1 MLRNVNRLYL
11 ANVEQ
16 DSDIKDE
23 IVQLVKFGLGGQLN
37 DFRMYVSRLI
47 RKYRVGDASFS
58 KALESL
64 LQSSDVPDMTPI
76 RELGHASRRTGE
88 APILPVGQRSDVE
101 KPFLPERIV
110 KQVEGLLEER
120 ENASVL
126 ALNGLSQLGMPMYRL
141 DLAETIGRH
150 LGESGNNIKAAFSK
164 VRVTPGILFL
174 DEIDAIAKTR
184 SDDSDIGEMKR
195 VVTVLLQELDDR
207 NPASLILAATNNM
220 SLIDPAVWRR
230 FELRI
235 DFPMPDEKQIMN
247 ALESDFSA
255 SDSLGGVSAP
265 WIEALGIVM
274 KGAPFSEVRS
284 VAMRIRKRCVLRRCP
299 AEDAITEYIR
309 ENTEGLTHAQRISL
323 AVALVET
330 GAVTQ
335 RLASEMT
342 GVSRQTIRRRTEKTN
357 SKG

>member
-1 MLRNVNRLYL
+1 MLQNVNRLYL

-126 ALNGLSQLGMPMYRL
+126 ALNGLSP
-141 DLAETIGRH
+141 T
-150 LGESGNNIKAAFSK
+150 S
-164 VRVTPGILFL
+164 
-174 DEIDAIAKTR
+174 
-184 SDDSDIGEMKR
+184 
-195 VVTVLLQELDDR
+195 TV
-207 NPASLILAATNNM
+207 
-220 SLIDPAVWRR
+220 
-230 FELRI
+230 
-235 DFPMPDEKQIMN
+235 
-247 ALESDFSA
+247 
-255 SDSLGGVSAP
+255 DSL
-265 WIEALGIVM
+265 
-274 KGAPFSEVRS
+274 
-284 VAMRIRKRCVLRRCP
+284 P
-299 AEDAITEYIR
+299 ARNAYVP
-309 ENTEGLTHAQRISL
+309 A
-323 AVALVET
+323 
-330 GAVTQ
+330 
-335 RLASEMT
+335 
-342 GVSRQTIRRRTEKTN
+342 
-357 SKG
+357 

>member
-1 MLRNVNRLYL
+1 MLQNVNRLYL

-126 ALNGLSQLGMPMYRL
+126 ALNGLSPTSTAIFTGPPGVGKTMTARWIASQLGMPM
-141 DLAETIGRH
+141 
-150 LGESGNNIKAAFSK
+150 
-164 VRVTPGILFL
+164 
-174 DEIDAIAKTR
+174 
-184 SDDSDIGEMKR
+184 
-195 VVTVLLQELDDR
+195 
-207 NPASLILAATNNM
+207 
-220 SLIDPAVWRR
+220 
-230 FELRI
+230 
-235 DFPMPDEKQIMN
+235 
-247 ALESDFSA
+247 
-255 SDSLGGVSAP
+255 
-265 WIEALGIVM
+265 
-274 KGAPFSEVRS
+274 
-284 VAMRIRKRCVLRRCP
+284 
-299 AEDAITEYIR
+299 
-309 ENTEGLTHAQRISL
+309 
-323 AVALVET
+323 
-330 GAVTQ
+330 
-335 RLASEMT
+335 
-342 GVSRQTIRRRTEKTN
+342 
-357 SKG
+357 

>member
-1 MLRNVNRLYL
+1 M
-11 ANVEQ
+11 
-16 DSDIKDE
+16 
-23 IVQLVKFGLGGQLN
+23 
-37 DFRMYVSRLI
+37 
-47 RKYRVGDASFS
+47 
-58 KALESL
+58 
-64 LQSSDVPDMTPI
+64 
-76 RELGHASRRTGE
+76 
-88 APILPVGQRSDVE
+88 
-101 KPFLPERIV
+101 
-110 KQVEGLLEER
+110 
-120 ENASVL
+120 
-126 ALNGLSQLGMPMYRL
+126 
-141 DLAETIGRH
+141 
-150 LGESGNNIKAAFSK
+150 
-164 VRVTPGILFL
+164 
-174 DEIDAIAKTR
+174 
-184 SDDSDIGEMKR
+184 
-195 VVTVLLQELDDR
+195 TVLLQELDDR

>member
-126 ALNGLSQLGMPMYRL
+126 ALNGLSPTSTAIFTGPPGVGKTMTARWIASQLGMPMYRL

-207 NPASLILAATNNM
+207 NPAS
-220 SLIDPAVWRR
+220 S
-230 FELRI
+230 
-235 DFPMPDEKQIMN
+235 
-247 ALESDFSA
+247 
-255 SDSLGGVSAP
+255 
-265 WIEALGIVM
+265 
-274 KGAPFSEVRS
+274 
-284 VAMRIRKRCVLRRCP
+284 
-299 AEDAITEYIR
+299 Y
-309 ENTEGLTHAQRISL
+309 
-323 AVALVET
+323 
-330 GAVTQ
+330 
-335 RLASEMT
+335 
-342 GVSRQTIRRRTEKTN
+342 SRQRTTCHSSIPPYGVGSSYE
-357 SKG
+357 